1 MDELFGNRAASPS
14 LQAQSSIRMANV
26 GTFSGENLSDM
37 QTTAN
42 NHVAYPPPMY
52 DKSKL
57 GNASQQSL
65 TSSIGNLTISHSSR
79 ESLGDMKEGPPRQ
92 MSPLGRFSGDA
103 KRSSFD
109 REKFARRR
117 IELEREKEEIEGGEA
132 PAAEADDGTPF
143 GKNISSGMPPLAKY
157 TTSPSYTGRMKE
169 EEDVRRRRRSHRN
182 IYTYREREREREKSK
197 DFCIYY

>member
-14 LQAQSSIRMANV
+14 LQAQLSIRMANV

-42 NHVAYPPPMY
+42 IHVAHLPPMY

-92 MSPLGRFSGDA
+92 MSPLGRISGDA

-143 GKNISSGMPPLAKY
+143 GKNISSGMPPSTKY
-157 TTSPSYTGRMKE
+157 TTSPSYTGRM
-169 EEDVRRRRRSHRN
+169 
-182 IYTYREREREREKSK
+182 
-197 DFCIYY
+197 

>member
-1 MDELFGNRAASPS
+1 
-14 LQAQSSIRMANV
+14 MANV

-92 MSPLGRFSGDA
+92 MSPLGRISGDA

-117 IELEREKEEIEGGEA
+117 IELEREKE
-132 PAAEADDGTPF
+132 
-143 GKNISSGMPPLAKY
+143 
-157 TTSPSYTGRMKE
+157 
-169 EEDVRRRRRSHRN
+169 
-182 IYTYREREREREKSK
+182 
-197 DFCIYY
+197 